1 MKIIAIA
8 NQKGGVGKTTTAVN
22 LGAALAKQGNRV
34 LLVDADPQGDLST
47 YLGTR
52 TLGKDDISLANMM
65 NRVIEGNDHIGME
78 GVRQQEEGVSY
89 IPSDI
94 DLANIELR
102 LTSVMGRESVLK
114 ETLEPFQ
121 NQFDYCLID
130 CMPSLGLL
138 TIGALSCA
146 DSVLIPVQAQH
157 FSLKGLQGLV
167 RSIRMVQKRI
177 NPKLRYEGIVM
188 TMVDVRTNLSK
199 QVCKGLRREYGT
211 HIPIYNSEI
220 PVSTRTA
227 ESSASGH
234 SVLVYVP
241 SGKASRAYQELAKEV
256 LSHEREEKIRH
267 TDHADPIR

>member
-8 NQKGGVGKTTTAVN
+8 NQKGGVGKTTTTVN
-22 LGAALAKQGNRV
+22 LGAALAKQGKRV

-47 YLGTR
+47 YLGCKPLGR
-52 TLGKDDISLANMM
+52 EDVTLAQLMTS
-65 NRVIEGNDHIGME
+65 VIEGENRIGNS
-78 GVRQQEEGVSY
+78 GLHHQEEGVVY

-94 DLANIELR
+94 DLANVELR

-121 NQFDYCLID
+121 NDFDYCLID

-146 DSVLIPVQAQH
+146 DSVLIPVQTQH

-177 NPKLRYEGIVM
+177 NPNLKYEGIVL
-188 TMVDVRTNLSK
+188 TMVDVRTNLSR
-199 QVCKGLRREYGT
+199 QVCKGLRREYGNY
-211 HIPIYNSEI
+211 IPIYNSEI

-234 SVLVYVP
+234 SVLEYDP
-241 SGKASRAYQELAKEV
+241 NGKASLAYQELAKEV
-256 LSHEREEKIRH
+256 LNHEREEKVRC
-267 TDHADPIR
+267 TSHADPVR